1 MTSTDTST
9 PSFDPSFAEPRGWSL
24 RRLAAPIAVGLA
36 LLSAFLTFAVLTG
49 LTPIQATHNVVVT
62 FYLINAATILLL
74 VVIILREVWQLVQ
87 ARRRGRA
94 AARLHVQIVSL
105 FSAIAVLPA
114 VLVSIVAYV
123 TLDRGLD
130 RLFSG
135 PTREAIEDSRNIA
148 TAYLNEHG
156 QLISGDIIGMANDVG
171 RARLL
176 YDQDRGSFHELL
188 AAGAAS
194 RNLRGAMLIDKDGR
208 VEMLVDKDGNVKDS
222 TEHSIEVSVDEDGKV
237 AMSVD
242 KDGHV
247 EDSAKRSI
255 QQHDFTVPPPELL
268 SNVNETQPEIAILP
282 EGNYVAAVI
291 RLRAFKDT
299 FLYVA
304 RPLDPRIVA
313 QVQQTQAGVADYTER
328 ESRRFGIQVAFAL
341 MFTVIALSVLMSSVL
356 IGLNFANWLV
366 APIRRLMGAA
376 NMVSAGD
383 LHAQVPVLKSEGD
396 LANLGETFNKMT
408 QELRSQRNELVS
420 ASEVIDSRRR
430 FIEAVLSSASA
441 GIVGVD
447 GSGSIGILNRSAEK
461 LLGHS
466 ESETLGHPLSEVI
479 PELDDMMKTAR
490 ESAQRLV
497 QGQITITRDGR
508 ERNLSV
514 RISAEQTSQ
523 SRDSYIITLDDITEL
538 VSAQRTSAWA
548 DVARRI
554 AHEIKNPLT
563 PIQLSA
569 ERIRRKFGRVITEDK
584 AVFEQCTDTIV
595 RQVDDIRRMVDEFSR
610 FARMPK
616 PVIEGE
622 DVADTVRQAVFLM
635 RVGHPDI
642 DIEAEIKEEPLRARF
657 DRRLISQA
665 LTNIIKNAT
674 EAIEAVPPEELGK
687 GRIDVIATRE
697 DEDIVIDV
705 IDNGIG
711 LPKVAR
717 ARLLEPYVTT
727 REKGTGLGLAI
738 VGRVL
743 EDHGGRIELN
753 DAADIR
759 PGARGAWMRLRF
771 AISGQAAK
779 PAVDEPKGE
788 VIQPTSE
795 TVEPSEATN
804 DNETK
809 IEAATGN

>member
-1 MTSTDTST
+1 MTSADTSAA
-9 PSFDPSFAEPRGWSL
+9 SFDPSFAEPKGWSL
-24 RRLAAPIAVGLA
+24 RRLLAPFAVGLA
-36 LLSAFLTFAVLTG
+36 LLSAFLTFVVLTG
-49 LTPIQATHNVVVT
+49 LTPIEPTREVVVS
-62 FYLINAATILLL
+62 FLLINGATILVL
-74 VVIILREVWQLVQ
+74 VGIIIREVWQMIQ

-105 FSAIAVLPA
+105 FSVIAVLPA
-114 VLVSIVAYV
+114 VLVAIVANV
-123 TLDRGLD
+123 TIDRGLD

-135 PTREAIEDSRNIA
+135 PTREVIQNSLIVAN
-148 TAYLNEHG
+148 AYLHEHA
-156 QLISGDIIGMANDVG
+156 QLIRGDILGMANDIAH
-171 RARLL
+171 ARPLF
-176 YDQDRGSFHELL
+176 DQDRATFRELL
-188 AAGAAS
+188 TASAAS
-194 RNLRGAMLIDKDGR
+194 RNLPGAMLIDKERNILETAQTG
-208 VEMLVDKDGNVKDS
+208 
-222 TEHSIEVSVDEDGKV
+222 
-237 AMSVD
+237 
-242 KDGHV
+242 
-247 EDSAKRSI
+247 I
-255 QQHDFTVPPPELL
+255 QQSFTTPAPEFL
-268 SNVNETQPEIAILP
+268 SNVDENEPQIAVFI
-282 EGNYVAAVI
+282 EANYVAAVI
-291 RLRAFKDT
+291 RLRAFNDT

-304 RPLDPRIVA
+304 RLLDPRVVA
-313 QVQQTQAGVADYTER
+313 QLRQTQASVAEYAQLEA
-328 ESRRFGIQVAFAL
+328 RRLGIQVAFAL
-341 MFTVIALSVLMSSVL
+341 MFAVIALTILMASVL

-366 APIRRLMGAA
+366 APIRRLMNAA
-376 NMVSAGD
+376 NIVSTGD
-383 LHAQVPVLKSEGD
+383 LHVQVPVHRSEGD
-396 LANLGETFNKMT
+396 LAQLGETFNKMT
-408 QELRSQRNELVS
+408 QELRTQRDELVS
-420 ASEVIDSRRR
+420 ASDLIDSRRR

-441 GIVGVD
+441 GIIGVD
-447 GSGSIGILNRSAEK
+447 ASGSIGILNRSAEK
-461 LLGHS
+461 LIGHA
-466 ESETLGHPLSEVI
+466 ESETLGHPLSEVL

-490 ESAQRLV
+490 EGTQRLV
-497 QGQITITRDGR
+497 QGQITINRDGH

-514 RISAEQTSQ
+514 RVSAEQTSH

-538 VSAQRTSAWA
+538 VSAQRTSAWG

-569 ERIRRKFGRVITEDK
+569 ERIRRKFGRVIVEDK
-584 AVFEQCTDTIV
+584 AVFEQCTETIV

-642 DIEAEIKEEPLRARF
+642 DIQAEIKEEPMRAQF

-665 LTNIIKNAT
+665 LTNIIKNAS
-674 EAIEAVPPEELGK
+674 EAIEAVPQEQLGR
-687 GRIDVIATRE
+687 GRIDVIAARE
-697 DEDIVIDV
+697 GDDIVIDV

-711 LPKVAR
+711 LPKVSR

-771 AISGQAAK
+771 AISGHAPKAEVK
-779 PAVDEPKGE
+779 EPAPETKQPASETDEPAD
-788 VIQPTSE
+788 
-795 TVEPSEATN
+795 ATN
-804 DNETK
+804 NEAK